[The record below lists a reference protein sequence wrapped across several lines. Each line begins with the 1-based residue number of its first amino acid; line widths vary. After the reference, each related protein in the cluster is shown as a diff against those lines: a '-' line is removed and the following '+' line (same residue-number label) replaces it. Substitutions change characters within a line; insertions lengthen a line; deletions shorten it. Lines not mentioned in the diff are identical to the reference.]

1 MRTEHTQRDL
11 DALFGQVRETL
22 EGAHRAREQALRL
35 SREVVQHAANA
46 IRAVHRGDAAVAE
59 ASLHSAAS
67 LLEEIA
73 ASLERHPEFR
83 HAGYVQDALK
93 EYAEARATA
102 ALVRGEPLPSPE
114 GLGVNA
120 SAYLN
125 GLGEAAQEL
134 RRYILDAIRHGDLA
148 RCEELLDRMEDIYT
162 GLMAFDFPDAITGGL
177 KRTTDMLRGVLERTR
192 GDLTM
197 ALRQHA
203 LELRLAKLEEG

>member
-1 MRTEHTQRDL
+1 MRTEHSQRDL
-11 DALFGQVRETL
+11 DALFGQIRESL
-22 EGAHRAREQALRL
+22 ESAHRAREQALRL

-59 ASLHSAAS
+59 GSLHAASS
-67 LLEEIA
+67 LLEQIA

-93 EYAEARATA
+93 EFAEAQATA

-114 GLGVNA
+114 ALGVNA

-203 LELRLAKLEEG
+203 LEQRLAKLEES